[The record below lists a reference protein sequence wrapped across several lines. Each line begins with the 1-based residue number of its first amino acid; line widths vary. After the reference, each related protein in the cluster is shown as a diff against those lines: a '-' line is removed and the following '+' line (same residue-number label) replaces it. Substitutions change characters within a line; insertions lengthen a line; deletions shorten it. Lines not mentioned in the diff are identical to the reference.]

1 MNLVKVVVV
10 TGEVEMEVVL
20 KVAGG
25 SLPSIRGST
34 GLKDKPQ
41 APELDKVIRDLAVAY
56 FFRFI
61 SYQSYSHTHT
71 HTH

>member
-1 MNLVKVVVV
+1 
-10 TGEVEMEVVL
+10 MEVVL

-71 HTH
+71 HAH